1 MAAQVSLTDIA
12 GLIGDSARSDML
24 LALLPGQALTAGE
37 LSMIA
42 GISAQNASG
51 HLQKLLEGRLVA
63 IEPQGRHRYYRLA
76 TPEVAHALESLAAV
90 SANGTFRRDE
100 SAHLNEI
107 RFCRTCYDHLAGRV
121 AVEITASLLKQRFI
135 RERARDFI
143 IMPAGER
150 FLASWGI
157 DVRSLRSLRRSLARR
172 CLDWT
177 ERRPH
182 ISGAL
187 GAAMLQRCREL
198 KWIAPIRGSR
208 AVRLTTAGE
217 RHLSRQFAVAT
228 FSRVVGASFRN

>member
-1 MAAQVSLTDIA
+1 MPAQVSLTHVA

-51 HLQKLLEGRLVA
+51 HLQKLLEGRLVTL
-63 IEPQGRHRYYRLA
+63 ESQGRHRYYRLA
-76 TPEVAHALESLAAV
+76 TPEVAHALESLAAL

-100 SAHLNEI
+100 SAQLNEI

-121 AVEITASLLKQRFI
+121 AVEITASLLKQRCI
-135 RERARDFI
+135 RESNRDFI
-143 IMPAGER
+143 IMPSGER
-150 FLASWGI
+150 FFASWGI
-157 DVRSLRSLRRSLARR
+157 AVGRLRSLRRSLARR

-187 GAAMLQRCREL
+187 GAAILQKCKQL
-198 KWIAPIRGSR
+198 QWIAPIRGSR

-217 RHLSRQFAVAT
+217 RNLPKHFGLAP
-228 FSRVVGASFRN
+228 FSQVG